1 MSSQGLKQGKKH
13 WKHVFIHEK
22 CETWYFQ
29 RHFEWH
35 HGKQDVPLHLSI
47 TKGVSPSNL
56 WASHKCNELN
66 HLTIGWRRPNLVHNV
81 AKIIS
86 KGITQND
93 GMIRYAKN
101 HALEPRPMH
110 DLKQMRWR
118 WEMMFEWC
126 WKNYV
131 HAIFKICFAKGDW
144 FFHLKITKKK
154 KMQAWTIGGKKFK
167 PSWMCLDWKHLWTT
181 WFHNF

>member
-1 MSSQGLKQGKKH
+1 MSSQELKQGKKH

-35 HGKQDVPLHLSI
+35 HGKQDVPLHLNI

-66 HLTIGWRRPNLVHNV
+66 PLTIGWRRPNLVHN
-81 AKIIS
+81 
-86 KGITQND
+86 
-93 GMIRYAKN
+93 YCCKN
-101 HALEPRPMH
+101 YFKRHHTKWWDDWVCKESRAPRPMH
-110 DLKQMRWR
+110 DLKQMRWG

-126 WKNYV
+126 WKSYV
-131 HAIFKICFAKGDW
+131 HAIFKICFAKGDQ

-154 KMQAWTIGGKKFK
+154 KMQAWTIGGKKIQAILNVFRLET
-167 PSWMCLDWKHLWTT
+167 SLNYMVS
-181 WFHNF
+181 